1 MSVEGDIE
9 VFGVEELKRKFER
22 LDLAMQERIHDN
34 LVEQG
39 LVLESTVKSFA
50 PRRTGFLESTV
61 FSHVEGWLLRVGAT
75 APYAYFVEF
84 GTRFM
89 QARKFIRR
97 ALEYCWPGIW
107 DRLNQAV
114 DQAIREASS

>member
-61 FSHVEGWLLRVGAT
+61 FSHVEGWFLRVGAT

-89 QARKFIRR
+89 QARRFIQR
-97 ALEYCWPGIW
+97 AMEYCWPGIW

-114 DQAIREASS
+114 DEAIREAST